1 MIGLKDNEPAR
12 RDAAYE
18 PGRTALLLVDMQ
30 RVWLEPGLG
39 TTHGKWTAPE
49 YFYRETATRV
59 IPNQMRLLAA
69 ARRAGIEVIHTIVRS
84 LTQDGRDRSL
94 DHKLTPIHLPPDA
107 PEALPVA
114 ALAPL
119 NDEILLPKT
128 SSGVFNSTNLNYLLR
143 NLSVRYLIV
152 AGILTDQCVDMAVR
166 DGADLG
172 YMVTCVGDACAAPT
186 QERHEQALRAFAGYC
201 WTADTASVA
210 ARLDLLATSR
220 KTK

>member
-1 MIGLKDNEPAR
+1 MNEPTS
-12 RDAAYE
+12 RDAPYQR
-18 PGRTALLLVDMQ
+18 GQTALLLVDMQ
-30 RVWLEPGLG
+30 RIWLEPGLG
-39 TTHGKWTAPE
+39 TTHANWSPQD
-49 YFYRETATRV
+49 YFYRETASRV
-59 IPNQMRLLAA
+59 IPNQVQLLTA

-107 PEALPVA
+107 PEALPIP
-114 ALAPL
+114 ALAPV

-143 NLSVRYLIV
+143 NLGTRYLIV

-186 QERHEQALRAFAGYC
+186 PERHEHALRAFSGYC
-201 WTADTASVA
+201 WTAGTANIV
-210 ARLDLLATSR
+210 ARLDVLATTR
-220 KTK
+220 KTI